1 MQLNNNIYKHMKKST
16 IIILGILALLVIG
29 YFFIKPKL
37 ENKKLEFTYTTIK
50 KGDIEAIVSST
61 GTLEAINT
69 VEVGTQ
75 ISGTISKIY
84 VDYNDKVSAGQL
96 LAEMDLR
103 LLQTNLLTSQAN
115 LAVNEARYKQAK
127 EEFERNKVLYEEKV
141 ISEQQYNNS
150 KYSYEQALSSKKAS
164 EASVK
169 NIEVSMSYAR
179 ITSPINGTITERT
192 VEEGQTVA
200 ASFSTPRM
208 FIIAEDLSKMQIL
221 ADVDESDIGYIKDSM
236 QVRFSVQTFS
246 EVKFSGI
253 VSQIRLQPIKIN
265 NVVNYQV
272 VVDVDNKNGRL
283 LPGMT
288 ANLEFILDTATN
300 VLLINNSALRF
311 RPNEAMLK
319 DIKPILKE
327 KAKRMLP
334 DSIQQNFIEAILN
347 EDTYTPVNFKHS
359 LPSFIN
365 GFFHKDN
372 TEKLDFKFIEIGITS
387 GIESEIK
394 RFLDE
399 TPLSEGDKVINSI
412 KQTK

>member
-1 MQLNNNIYKHMKKST
+1 MKKST
-16 IIILGILALLVIG
+16 TIILGIITLLVIG
-29 YFFIKPKL
+29 YFFVKPKL
-37 ENKKLEFTYTTIK
+37 ENKKQEFTYTTIK

-84 VDYNDKVSAGQL
+84 VDYNDKVNEGQL

-103 LLQTNLLTSQAN
+103 LLQTNLLTAQAN
-115 LAVNEARYKQAK
+115 LAVNEARFKQA
-127 EEFERNKVLYEEKV
+127 EEDFERNKVLYKEKV

-150 KYSYEQALSSKKAS
+150 KYTYEQVLSSKKAS

-179 ITSPINGTITERT
+179 IKSPINGTIIERT

-200 ASFSTPRM
+200 ASFATPRM

-236 QVRFSVQTFS
+236 QVRFSVQTFP
-246 EVKFSGI
+246 EVKFYGL

-272 VVDVDNKNGRL
+272 VVDVDNKNGML

-288 ANLEFILDTATN
+288 TNLEFILDTAYN

-319 DIKPILKE
+319 DIKPVLKE
-327 KAKRMLP
+327 KTKWLLV
-334 DSIQQNFIEAILN
+334 DSIRQNFIEAITN
-347 EDTYTPVNFKHS
+347 EETYTPANFKS
-359 LPSFIN
+359 NLPPHIN
-365 GFFHKDN
+365 GFFYKDE
-372 TEKLDFKFIEIGITS
+372 TGKIDFKFIETGITS
-387 GIESEIK
+387 GLESEIK
-394 RFLDE
+394 KFLDE
-399 TPLSEGDKVINSI
+399 TPLREGDKIINSI
-412 KQTK
+412 KEKK